1 MSKLV
6 DLFQGTQYARLDK
19 LSGHSPNTANAQE
32 FSVRKQSNT
41 DPTVR
46 QGNAD
51 NFLNDTFQTGFK
63 VDKPS
68 MATSGFQKA
77 ATAQSSDFTGTTTGA
92 VGTNA
97 NTAFDTYTRTATDG
111 FRTKYNSNLLHRYLA
126 TDTSKQYVTQNSTTG
141 GVVLGYTPA

>member
-46 QGNAD
+46 QGNTD
-51 NFLNDTFQTGFK
+51 VPILNYILYEIHPLQCEYMYQM
-63 VDKPS
+63 PC
-68 MATSGFQKA
+68 
-77 ATAQSSDFTGTTTGA
+77 
-92 VGTNA
+92 
-97 NTAFDTYTRTATDG
+97 
-111 FRTKYNSNLLHRYLA
+111 
-126 TDTSKQYVTQNSTTG
+126 
-141 GVVLGYTPA
+141 